1 MRSLAWASWFLRW
14 FYVERFAALRGKLP
28 CALGPYQRVIDET
41 FGDDA
46 ATPLVLVP
54 GLLCDNR
61 LWRHQAEHLADLAD
75 PMIADITNCASVLEM
90 ARTVLDAAPPGGR
103 FALTGL
109 SMGGYVALE
118 IMRIAPERISR
129 LALLDTSARADTPER
144 TATRRELIELS
155 HEGRFDEVPRKLL
168 PNIVH
173 PDRLDDERLTS
184 TVFAM
189 AKAVGPEAFVRQEE
203 AIIGRPDSREDLPS
217 IACTTLV
224 LCGREDALTPVRLHE
239 EMAALIPGS
248 RLHVIDECGHLSAL
262 ERPEEVTAA
271 LREWLGGDS

>member
-1 MRSLAWASWFLRW
+1 
-14 FYVERFAALRGKLP
+14 
-28 CALGPYQRVIDET
+28 
-41 FGDDA
+41 
-46 ATPLVLVP
+46 
-54 GLLCDNR
+54 
-61 LWRHQAEHLADLAD
+61 
-75 PMIADITNCASVLEM
+75 
-90 ARTVLDAAPPGGR
+90 
-103 FALTGL
+103 
-109 SMGGYVALE
+109 
-118 IMRIAPERISR
+118 
-129 LALLDTSARADTPER
+129 
-144 TATRRELIELS
+144 
-155 HEGRFDEVPRKLL
+155 
-168 PNIVH
+168 
-173 PDRLDDERLTS
+173 
-184 TVFAM
+184 M